1 MVESGKMAETAAGDE
16 EVVEDSM
23 DEDEEEVAE
32 NTENILPK
40 VIPTGH
46 TYVDQVGSE
55 HCMQHEVQF
64 SHGRPY
70 IGSGSETRNTS
81 CVCYSYSASEAVQT
95 MDKEPKI
102 HKLILFY

>member
-16 EVVEDSM
+16 EEVEDSM

-46 TYVDQVGSE
+46 TYVDQVGSALY
-55 HCMQHEVQF
+55 V
-64 SHGRPY
+64 
-70 IGSGSETRNTS
+70 
-81 CVCYSYSASEAVQT
+81 A
-95 MDKEPKI
+95 
-102 HKLILFY
+102 

>member
-40 VIPTGH
+40 VIPTHMQTKQG
-46 TYVDQVGSE
+46 Q
-55 HCMQHEVQF
+55 HCMQHEVPF
-64 SHGRPY
+64 SHGRPF